1 MDKEFLA
8 LSVVFMLLGIT
19 GVLLFGSLFSPYH
32 SITPV
37 MECSG
42 QVCSNPSAGD
52 SCFCFISCP
61 EPSAAQG
68 TSSIILA
75 LGVMFFP
82 MGLMK
87 GGLPTFGKAPGL
99 AGPVKLPSGR
109 VVSPIQIGS
118 GTYFVFGLAVI
129 LIGADAVLIPGYL
142 VYNNMYVE
150 LAGAILVAAGAI
162 SMAWGVRKPKTK

>member
-8 LSVVFMLLGIT
+8 LSVVFMLLGVA
-19 GVLLFGSLFSPYH
+19 GVILFSSLFYNG
-32 SITPV
+32 SIFPV
-37 MECSG
+37 MTQS
-42 QVCSNPSAGD
+42 GD
-52 SCFCFISCP
+52 SCYCVISSP

-87 GGLPTFGKAPGL
+87 GGLPTFGRPPA
-99 AGPVKLPSGR
+99 ATAPVKLPSGR

-118 GTYFVFGLAVI
+118 GKLFAFGLAVL
-129 LIGADAVLIPGYL
+129 LIGGDAVLVPGFL
-142 VYNNMYVE
+142 VYKDFYIE
-150 LAGAILVAAGAI
+150 LAGAMLTAAGAI
-162 SMAWGVRKPKTK
+162 SMAWGLRKPNPK